1 MNGFGVYFN
10 SFNGSGTQITIR
22 SDSKCTFGVEN
33 GFSMDGGTVTFSG
46 EVSVVCQ
53 NVKLNATYFSSYVET
68 LKIDTLILED
78 GVLLKQ
84 LASITNANIANI
96 DCSSEIYL
104 YQILASGSRVDSQLY
119 SDLKANASSN
129 FDNVRIIRCDH
140 PDGVGRDNR
149 CICLLYTSDAADD

>member
-1 MNGFGVYFN
+1 
-10 SFNGSGTQITIR
+10 
-22 SDSKCTFGVEN
+22 
-33 GFSMDGGTVTFSG
+33 MDGGTVTFSG

-96 DCSSEIYL
+96 DCSS
-104 YQILASGSRVDSQLY
+104 
-119 SDLKANASSN
+119 
-129 FDNVRIIRCDH
+129 
-140 PDGVGRDNR
+140 
-149 CICLLYTSDAADD
+149 

>member
-1 MNGFGVYFN
+1 MSISIALTDPEPKSLYAVTVSVLLGL
-10 SFNGSGTQITIR
+10 
-22 SDSKCTFGVEN
+22 K
-33 GFSMDGGTVTFSG
+33 MDLAWTAALLLSRG

-129 FDNVRIIRCDH
+129 FDNVRIIRC
-140 PDGVGRDNR
+140 
-149 CICLLYTSDAADD
+149 